1 METEKQTVSHQATRA
16 EWHNPSLPSKWD
28 IIPIHN
34 SDRAS
39 FKRCRE
45 YWNWNSPTRQNL
57 MVRAD
62 TLGINIPMWFGT
74 GCHFALE
81 NMYSPDLK
89 RSPVEA
95 FKTWFDIQWE
105 GGVVTEEWL
114 DRVYDLQP
122 RPIEPR
128 IPQSY
133 ADLPNIDQR
142 IADSVTT
149 WEVRGLNDILPD
161 PDTTEFDELRHMG
174 IEMMKFYEKYAAI
187 NDDFEVVTAEHNFS
201 VPIWDYQND
210 CILRMIDMREDSPN
224 YGKELEVHAR
234 GRMDAIF
241 RRPNGK
247 LGIIDHKTAGKID
260 EDLPIKLETDEQVTS
275 YLWAAEVEA
284 SYYDLP
290 HKGEPLEEVIFN
302 VLRKAYPKP
311 PTELKTGMFSINRQ
325 EESTTYDM
333 LMGWAALNMPGVPF
347 NEKQQAYADYLR
359 EVGDEQF
366 IIRKLVRRNRHQLS
380 NIGQRIYLE
389 ALDMLAPDL
398 RIYPNLRND
407 FMCLGCAFRAPCLA
421 KQDGSD
427 YEQLIRDNYTVNRDR

>member
-1 METEKQTVSHQATRA
+1 METEKQSVSSSQQQRQQWQQV
-16 EWHNPSLPSKWD
+16 ELPSKFD

-45 YWNWNSPTRQNL
+45 YWNWNSPTKQNL

-74 GCHFALE
+74 GIHYALE
-81 NMYSPDLK
+81 QYYSPDLR

-105 GGVVTEEWL
+105 GGVVTEDWL
-114 DRVYDLQP
+114 DKVYDL
-122 RPIEPR
+122 EPQTEKS
-128 IPQSY
+128 PAFKVSDDVTVDQGW
-133 ADLPNIDQR
+133 ALP
-142 IADSVTT
+142 TYK
-149 WEVRGLNDILPD
+149 VRGLNDILPD

-174 IEMMKFYEKYAAI
+174 IEMMMFYEKYAAV

-201 VPIWDYQND
+201 VPIWDYEND
-210 CILRMIDMREDSPN
+210 CILRMIDTREDSPN

-234 GRMDAIF
+234 GRMDAIY
-241 RRPNGK
+241 RKPNGK

-311 PTELKTGMFSINRQ
+311 PTELKTGMFSVNRA

-333 LMGWAALNMPGVPF
+333 LMEWANKNMPGVPF

-366 IIRKLVRRNRHQLS
+366 IIRKLVRRNRHQLT

-389 ALDMLAPDL
+389 AMDMLAPDL

-427 YEQLIRDNYTVNRDR
+427 YKQLIRDNYVTNRDR

>member
-1 METEKQTVSHQATRA
+1 MEAEKQTVSQQAT
-16 EWHNPSLPSKWD
+16 WLNPQLPSKYD

-45 YWNWNSPTRQNL
+45 YWNWNSPARQNL

-81 NMYSPDLK
+81 NYYSPDLK

-105 GGVVTEEWL
+105 GGVVTEDWL
-114 DRVYDLQP
+114 DKVYDLQP
-122 RPIEPR
+122 KPHGIQYDEVLHTRGDNTQYKSRENAVEV
-128 IPQSY
+128 Y
-133 ADLPNIDQR
+133 
-142 IADSVTT
+142 
-149 WEVRGLNDILPD
+149 EVRGLNDILPD

-174 IEMMKFYEKYAAI
+174 IEMMQFYQRYAAV

-201 VPIWDYQND
+201 VPIWDYENN
-210 CILRMIDMREDSPN
+210 CILQMVDTREDSPN
-224 YGKELEVHAR
+224 YGKYLEVHAR
-234 GRMDAIF
+234 GRMDAIY
-241 RRPNGK
+241 RKPNGK

-311 PTELKTGMFSINRQ
+311 PTELKTGMFSINRM

-333 LMGWAALNMPGVPF
+333 LMEWANKNMPGVPF
-347 NEKQQAYADYLR
+347 TEKQHAYAEYLR

-366 IIRKLVRRNRHQLS
+366 IIRKLVRRNRHQLM
-380 NIGQRIYLE
+380 NVGQRIYME

-427 YEQLIRDNYTVNRDR
+427 HEQLIRDNYTVNRDR